1 MFKRLLLWV
10 IPLLVLAIMVV
21 CFVILPMTHSHAA
34 STNPSNTVSDNTTP
48 PPPHVVWYP

>member
-34 STNPSNTVSDNTTP
+34 STNPSHSVSDSTTP
-48 PPPHVVWYP
+48 SPNYFWYP